1 MDIADPL
8 AFPRRSDDPLQADL
22 TEVDV
27 AIELIRRHVARRI
40 RLAALV
46 APERVASVAL
56 AHAQA
61 AGVDFRMERDGD
73 HLTLAFG
80 GRPAGG

>member
-8 AFPRRSDDPLQADL
+8 AFPRRADDPIAADL
-22 TEVDV
+22 REVDV
-27 AIELIRRHVARRI
+27 AIELIRRRVARRV

-56 AHAQA
+56 AHAQV
-61 AGVDFRMERDGD
+61 AGVDFRIERDGH
-73 HLTLAFG
+73 HLTLAFAVDDVG
-80 GRPAGG
+80 A